1 MKIFRRS
8 GLSCRVFSNLRGVG
22 LPAWLCA
29 VVLFFALGLA
39 PGTLRA
45 GMAVLDDSDLGG
57 ISGQAGVS
65 LNLDGGAQVYYDILK
80 FSDSQTTPNW
90 IELHDV
96 KMDDGAGGNF
106 FFSTFLKDEPTGLV
120 TNFLTYY
127 TVTAPDATKAAY
139 TWAANAYE
147 ILNDTNVQNGTIAG
161 LEEGMKRV
169 TADPIFYDV
178 ATGTAAAPGPGEG
191 ITYINIRDTSGIN
204 PRWTSVGNFVFNAY
218 STNITNTAYLSNT
231 VGHYMTA
238 NALDNAG
245 LIAAL
250 GLSAGFVY
258 SDPSTWASDD
268 VTKLAMTNDNPSS
281 VVLNYMTAHSLD
293 NAGLIAALGLSA
305 TFDSTN
311 LSTWTFDDVT
321 KLATET
327 GGDSALITLVSAYAA
342 VPGDF
347 HLQTQPLGSLAVDAW
362 RQGPSLSRFWA
373 HAGQGLSFD
382 YQTTITADALTYAY
396 NTTAAGALRLS
407 NLTIAGSATG
417 APATPSSWVFSD
429 NFKIGTI
436 GDSDVYADTDND
448 PLTPDVLV
456 FTGNKPATMD
466 AATVG
471 GVTSVYMSLPAAG
484 TVRVAEVNFGGNNFG
499 PIAIDGIQFHRLDIK
514 LTP

>member
-1 MKIFRRS
+1 M
-8 GLSCRVFSNLRGVG
+8 
-22 LPAWLCA
+22 CA

-39 PGTLRA
+39 TGSARA
-45 GMAVLDDSDLGG
+45 GMAPLDDSDLGG

-65 LNLDGGAQVYYDILK
+65 LNLDGGAQVYFDILK
-80 FSDSQTTPNW
+80 FSDSQTIPNW
-90 IELHDV
+90 IEYHDV
-96 KMDDGAGGNF
+96 KVDDGAGGNF

-120 TNFLTYY
+120 ANFLTYY

-147 ILNDTNVQNGTIAG
+147 ILNDANVQNGTIAG

-191 ITYINIRDTSGIN
+191 ITYISVRDTSGIN
-204 PRWTSVGNFVFNAY
+204 PRWTSVGSFVFNAL
-218 STNITNTAYLSNT
+218 STNITNTAYLTNT
-231 VGHYMTA
+231 VGH
-238 NALDNAG
+238 
-245 LIAAL
+245 
-250 GLSAGFVY
+250 
-258 SDPSTWASDD
+258 
-268 VTKLAMTNDNPSS
+268 
-281 VVLNYMTAHSLD
+281 YMTAHSLD

-305 TFDSTN
+305 GFLYSDP
-311 LSTWTFDDVT
+311 STWAANDVT
-321 KLATET
+321 LLAATLDP
-327 GGDSALITLVSAYAA
+327 GLVTLVSAYAA
-342 VPGDF
+342 YLLAPGDPNDF

-373 HAGQGLSFD
+373 HAGQGVSFD
-382 YQTTITADALTYAY
+382 YQTTLTADALTYAY
-396 NTTAAGALRLS
+396 NTTATGALRLS

-417 APATPSSWVFSD
+417 DPATPSSWVFSD

-471 GVTSVYMSLPAAG
+471 GVTSVYMSLPMSG
-484 TVRVAEVNFGGNNFG
+484 TLRVAEVNFGGNNFG

>member
-8 GLSCRVFSNLRGVG
+8 GLSCSGFSNLRGVG

-90 IELHDV
+90 IELHNV
-96 KMDDGAGGNF
+96 TVDDGAGGNF
-106 FFSTFLKDEPTGLV
+106 YFSTFLRDEPTGLV
-120 TNFLTYY
+120 TNFLAYY
-127 TVTAPDATKAAY
+127 AEFMPDGITPNPNYDATKAAY
-139 TWAANAYE
+139 TWAANATA
-147 ILNDTNVQNGTIAG
+147 ILNDFNVQSGTIAG
-161 LEEGMKRV
+161 LEEGLKRV
-169 TADPIFYDV
+169 TPDPIIYDV

-191 ITYINIRDTSGIN
+191 ITYVNIRDTSGIN

-231 VGHYMTA
+231 VGYYMTA

-258 SDPSTWASDD
+258 SDPSTWAAND
-268 VTKLAMTNDNPSS
+268 VTLLAAT
-281 VVLNYMTAHSLD
+281 LD
-293 NAGLIAALGLSA
+293 PGL
-305 TFDSTN
+305 
-311 LSTWTFDDVT
+311 V
-321 KLATET
+321 
-327 GGDSALITLVSAYAA
+327 TLVSAYAA
-342 VPGDF
+342 YLLAPGDPNDF

-373 HAGQGLSFD
+373 HAGQGISFD

-396 NTTAAGALRLS
+396 NTTATGALRLS

-417 APATPSSWVFSD
+417 DPATPSSWVFSD

-466 AATVG
+466 AGTVG

-484 TVRVAEVNFGGNNFG
+484 TLRVAEVNFGGNNFG